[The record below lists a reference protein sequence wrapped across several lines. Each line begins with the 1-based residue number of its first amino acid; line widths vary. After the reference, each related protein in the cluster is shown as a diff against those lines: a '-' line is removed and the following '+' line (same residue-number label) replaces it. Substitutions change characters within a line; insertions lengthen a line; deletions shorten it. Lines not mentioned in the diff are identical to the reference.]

1 MIARDLMNSDFPFV
15 TVDADLDYVAKLLAE
30 TGLGA
35 VPVVDDKLAPI
46 GIVTRSNL
54 EAPRPQGESVDLG
67 DIPEFLL
74 RNRLK
79 PVFRANGR
87 GLRDVMTTPA
97 ISVPDVAKL
106 PDVMR
111 VMESHHL
118 KRIPVVEGQK
128 IIGLVLR
135 KEVLNAVRAGPE
147 ALEARRRRPIISI
160 PQQSDRHALATA
172 EEFRKLVAAHERE
185 LEKEREDG
193 RRAALEL
200 RDQRIRELAERR
212 LVEGEW
218 REMLRQARRSAA
230 AGLTEHM
237 LIRFPSLLCSDGG
250 RAINAPDPNWPE
262 TLRGEPAD
270 VFKRWRNEL
279 QPRGFH
285 LAAQIIEFP
294 EGLPGDAA
302 LFLMWGASRL

>member
-1 MIARDLMNSDFPFV
+1 MARDLMNSDFPFV

-35 VPVVDDKLAPI
+35 VPVVDDKLSPI

-54 EAPRPQGESVDLG
+54 ETPQPQGNSVDLG

-74 RNRLK
+74 RKRLK

-87 GLRDVMTTPA
+87 GLREVMTSPA

-106 PDVMR
+106 PDVVH

-118 KRIPVVEGQK
+118 KRIPVVNGHK
-128 IIGLVLR
+128 IIGVVLR
-135 KEVLNAVRAGPE
+135 REVMDAVRAGPA
-147 ALEARRRRPIISI
+147 ALDARRRRSIISI
-160 PQQSDRHALATA
+160 PQHSDRYMPATV
-172 EEFRKLVAAHERE
+172 EEFRKLVEAHEYA
-185 LEKEREDG
+185 LEKERDAG

-200 RDQRIRELAERR
+200 RDQRIRELAKRR
-212 LVEGEW
+212 LTESEW
-218 REMLRQARRSAA
+218 REMLRQARRSAES
-230 AGLTEHM
+230 GSTEHV
-237 LIRFPSLLCSDGG
+237 LIRFPSLLCTDGG

-279 QPRGFH
+279 RPRGFR

-294 EGLPGDAA
+294 DGLPGDAA
-302 LFLMWGASRL
+302 LFLIWGSGSV

>member
-1 MIARDLMNSDFPFV
+1 MARDLMNSDFPFV

-35 VPVVDDKLAPI
+35 VPVVDDKLSPI

-54 EAPRPQGESVDLG
+54 ETPQPQGNSVDLG

-74 RNRLK
+74 RKRLK

-87 GLRDVMTTPA
+87 GLREVMTSPA

-106 PDVMR
+106 PDVVH

-118 KRIPVVEGQK
+118 KRIPVVNGHK
-128 IIGLVLR
+128 IIGVVLR
-135 KEVLNAVRAGPE
+135 REVMDAVRAGPA
-147 ALEARRRRPIISI
+147 ALDARRRRSIISI
-160 PQQSDRHALATA
+160 PQHSDRYMPATV
-172 EEFRKLVAAHERE
+172 EEFRKLVEAHEYA
-185 LEKEREDG
+185 LEKERDAG

-200 RDQRIRELAERR
+200 RDQRIRELAKRR
-212 LVEGEW
+212 LTESEW
-218 REMLRQARRSAA
+218 REMLRQARRSAES
-230 AGLTEHM
+230 GSTEHV
-237 LIRFPSLLCSDGG
+237 LIRFPSLLCTDGG

-279 QPRGFH
+279 RPRGFR

-294 EGLPGDAA
+294 DGLPGDAA
-302 LFLMWGASRL
+302 LFLIWGSDSV